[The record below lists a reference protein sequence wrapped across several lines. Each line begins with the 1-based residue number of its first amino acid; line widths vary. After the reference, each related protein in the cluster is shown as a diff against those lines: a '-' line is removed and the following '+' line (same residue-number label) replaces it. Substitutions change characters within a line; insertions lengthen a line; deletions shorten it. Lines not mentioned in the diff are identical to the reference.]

1 MIKRYYN
8 ALDPGGTT
16 GVACAFASD
25 SAITGNSSYAQD
37 QKNIVGAA
45 GALVTVQVTSLVN
58 TNGSIPSSGA
68 QYNTTWARL
77 NDIFTVTLDG
87 SGNGNFISLVTG
99 NPAHTGTVILI
110 KYTIIGVSVGYIGTP
125 NVKQTSKVF

>member
-1 MIKRYYN
+1 MIGRYYV

-16 GVACAFASD
+16 GTACIFTTD

-37 QKNIVGAA
+37 QKNITGAA
-45 GALVTVQVTSLVN
+45 GAIVTIQVTNLVN
-58 TNGSIPSSGA
+58 TNGSIPGSGA
-68 QYNTTWARL
+68 QYNTTWAHL
-77 NDIFTVTLDG
+77 NDTFTVTLDG

-110 KYTIIGVSVGYIGTP
+110 QYTIVGVSSGYIGSP
-125 NVKQTSKVF
+125 NVKQTSKVY